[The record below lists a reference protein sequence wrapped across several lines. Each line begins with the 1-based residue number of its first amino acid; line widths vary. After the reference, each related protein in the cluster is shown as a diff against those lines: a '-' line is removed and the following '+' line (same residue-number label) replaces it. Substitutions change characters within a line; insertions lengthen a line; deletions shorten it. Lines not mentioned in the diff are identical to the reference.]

1 MSSNILSSKSLVMFE
16 EIIIFCILGI
26 LAGLLAGMFGIGGGL
41 IIVPGLIWTF
51 VKLGFDDSVIV
62 HLAIGSTISCI
73 IFI

>member
-41 IIVPGLIWTF
+41 IIVPVLIWTF

-62 HLAIGSTISCI
+62 HLAIAN
-73 IFI
+73 